1 MAELPAQLDA
11 SVDSY
16 AERCTMHVGSGLARL
31 LSSVWRRVAVG
42 VLVWLRINV
51 HVISLCYTR
60 SRECKIRYQS
70 LCVVRLRSDDNDI
83 PPTINRALRKSRTQ
97 PNHISMQELDLR
109 AHRGDIER
117 CQTNRN
123 EAQFS

>member
-1 MAELPAQLDA
+1 MAELPVQLDA

-42 VLVWLRINV
+42 VLVWLRINA

-83 PPTINRALRKSRTQ
+83 PSSASHYKPRT
-97 PNHISMQELDLR
+97 EKVED
-109 AHRGDIER
+109 A
-117 CQTNRN
+117 
-123 EAQFS
+123 AQSHQHAGTRFARTPR